1 MTNEQIVAA
10 RQIALIT
17 LLATAVIVMLFYV
30 FWKQAKEITKMIKD
44 VAIVVL
50 IALGIYDDSD
60 NDSSHT
66 T

>member
-30 FWKQAKEITKMIKD
+30 YWKQVKEITKMIKD
-44 VAIVVL
+44 LGIVVL
-50 IALGIYDDSD
+50 IALGLYDDSD
-60 NDSSHT
+60 NDSGHT

>member
-1 MTNEQIVAA
+1 MTNEQIVAVK
-10 RQIALIT
+10 QIALIP

-30 FWKQAKEITKMIKD
+30 YWKQVKQITKMIKD
-44 VAIVVL
+44 VGIVIL
-50 IALGIYDDSD
+50 IALGLYDDSD